1 MANLYLIDRPF
12 AESALGLLK
21 QDADAEVVLI
31 QDGVYLG
38 NGASLGKAKRVYA
51 VRRDVERRG
60 LGQFIGKNVRLID
73 YPELV
78 DVLFANKVVNF
89 A

>member
-12 AESALGLLK
+12 ASSALGLLK
-21 QDADAEVVLI
+21 QDADAEVVLL

-38 NGASLGKAKRVYA
+38 NDASLGKAKRVYA
-51 VRRDVERRG
+51 LRRDVDRRG
-60 LGQFIGKNVRLID
+60 LGERVAAGVKLID

-78 DVLFANKVVNF
+78 DILLANKVLNF

>member
-38 NGASLGKAKRVYA
+38 NGASLGEAKRVYA
-51 VRRDVERRG
+51 VKRDVERRG
-60 LGQFIGKNVRLID
+60 LREFVGKSVQIID

-78 DVLFANKVVNF
+78 DILFANKVLNF

>member
-1 MANLYLIDRPF
+1 MTNLYLIDRPF

>member
-21 QDADAEVVLI
+21 QDADAAVVLI

-51 VRRDVERRG
+51 VKRDVERRG
-60 LGQFIGKNVRLID
+60 LGGFVGKSVQLID
-73 YPELV
+73 YPDLV
-78 DVLFANKVVNF
+78 DILFANKVLNF